1 MMAAR
6 LAAVMAKA
14 PPVAPGARC
23 RQRGD
28 AIVEFALIAVIFL
41 TLLLGIMDFGRM
53 LLMWNS
59 AAEATRWGARI
70 AVVCDKATP
79 NQVRR
84 KMKQILPQL
93 ADANIVIEWQNPPGV
108 VDAGCT
114 TATCKGVEVR
124 IYNNPGNANDP
135 ANLRFQALSP
145 FMGFVVPPVP
155 AFATYLPR
163 ESMEAANAA
172 GDSNP
177 VCL

>member
-1 MMAAR
+1 MRSPTPAI
-6 LAAVMAKA
+6 
-14 PPVAPGARC
+14 G
-23 RQRGD
+23 QRGG
-28 AIVEFALIAVIFL
+28 AIVEFALVATIFL

-79 NQVRR
+79 AQVRS

-93 ADANIVIEWQNPPGV
+93 TDANIVIDWHDPQGTVNN
-108 VDAGCT
+108 ACT
-114 TATCKGVEVR
+114 ASTCKGVEVR
-124 IYNNPGNANDP
+124 IYNNAANADDP
-135 ANLRFQALSP
+135 SNLKFVAVSP
-145 FMGFVVPPVP
+145 YMGFVVPPVP

-163 ESMEAANAA
+163 ESMEATNAA

>member
-1 MMAAR
+1 MRAPRLRAA
-6 LAAVMAKA
+6 
-14 PPVAPGARC
+14 
-23 RQRGD
+23 QRGTG
-28 AIVEFALIAVIFL
+28 IVEFALIATIFL
-41 TLLLGIMDFGRM
+41 TVLLGIMDFGRM

-79 NQVRR
+79 DQVRS

-93 ADANIVIEWQNPPGV
+93 ADANIVIEWQNPQGT
-108 VDAGCT
+108 VDNGCD
-114 TATCKGVEVR
+114 ASNCKGVEVR
-124 IYNNPGNANDP
+124 IYNNPGDIDDP
-135 ANLRFQALSP
+135 SNLQFDPVSP
-145 FMGFVVPPVP
+145 FMGFVIPPVP

-163 ESMEAANAA
+163 ESMQAVNAA

>member
-1 MMAAR
+1 MR
-6 LAAVMAKA
+6 A
-14 PPVAPGARC
+14 PRRVS
-23 RQRGD
+23 RQRG
-28 AIVEFALIAVIFL
+28 AGIVEFALIATVFL

-70 AVVCDKATP
+70 AVVCANGSGDIANLAMT
-79 NQVRR
+79 RT

-93 ADANIVIEWQNPPGV
+93 ADANIVIEWQNPQGT
-108 VDAGCT
+108 VDNACDRS
-114 TATCKGVEVR
+114 TCKGVEVS
-124 IYNNPGNANDP
+124 IYSNPGDVDDP
-135 ANLRFQALSP
+135 ANLKFQPVSP

-163 ESMEAANAA
+163 ESMEAVNTA
-172 GDSNP
+172 GDANP

>member
-1 MMAAR
+1 MGAPR
-6 LAAVMAKA
+6 LRS
-14 PPVAPGARC
+14 G
-23 RQRGD
+23 QRGGS
-28 AIVEFALIAVIFL
+28 IVEFALVATIFL

-79 NQVRR
+79 DQVRS

-93 ADANIVIEWQNPPGV
+93 ADANIVIEWQNPQGT
-108 VDAGCT
+108 VDNGCDKS
-114 TATCKGVEVR
+114 TCKGVEVR
-124 IYNNPGNANDP
+124 IYNNPGDAADP
-135 ANLRFQALSP
+135 SNLMFEPVSP
-145 FMGFVVPPVP
+145 FMGFVIPPVP

-163 ESMEAANAA
+163 ESMEAVNTA
-172 GDSNP
+172 GDNNP